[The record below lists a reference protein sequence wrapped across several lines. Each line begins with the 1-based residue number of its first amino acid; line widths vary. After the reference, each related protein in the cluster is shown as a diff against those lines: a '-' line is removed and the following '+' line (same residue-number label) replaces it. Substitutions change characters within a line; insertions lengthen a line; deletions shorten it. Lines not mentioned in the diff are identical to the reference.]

1 MSDEYRDEDK
11 VRLKRQVQCIIEGIE
26 EPDEDA
32 LNEDGE
38 AYTAYDY
45 VCDTL
50 DIEYVVGSDGSF
62 RGARLLVCFG
72 GPNVWV
78 NTQTDT
84 VEGSWWGTSYSESY
98 SDNIGLHEACN
109 ELWECTRY

>member
-1 MSDEYRDEDK
+1 MSDTDRDK
-11 VRLKRQVQCIIEGIE
+11 LKRQVQSVIEGIE

-32 LNEDGE
+32 LNWDGE

-45 VCDTL
+45 IDDAL
-50 DIEYVVGSDGSF
+50 DIEYMVGSDGSF
-62 RGARLLVCFG
+62 KGARLLVCFG

-98 SDNIGLHEACN
+98 SDNIGLHEAC
-109 ELWECTRY
+109 EDLWECTRN

>member
-1 MSDEYRDEDK
+1 MSDTDRDK
-11 VRLKRQVQCIIEGIE
+11 LKRQVQCIIEDIE
-26 EPDEDA
+26 EPNEGT
-32 LNEDGE
+32 LNWDGE

-45 VCDTL
+45 IGDAL

-78 NTQTDT
+78 DTKTDM

-98 SDNIGLHEACN
+98 SDNIGLHAACE
-109 ELWECTRY
+109 ELWACTRN

>member
-1 MSDEYRDEDK
+1 MSDEDRDE
-11 VRLKRQVQCIIEGIE
+11 LKRQVQCIIESIE

-38 AYTAYDY
+38 DYSAYDY
-45 VCDTL
+45 IGEAL
-50 DIEYVVGSDGSF
+50 DIEYVVGGDGSF

-78 NTQTDT
+78 NTKTDT
-84 VEGSWWGTSYSESY
+84 VEGSWWGTSYNESY
-98 SDNIGLHEACN
+98 SDNIGLHAACE
-109 ELWECTRY
+109 ELWECTRS